1 MSGVLPLLLTGY
13 VTPILSN
20 IVVTNIGSSTGTTT
34 TARVII
40 LGAAIPAG
48 SLICV
53 TGVFNG
59 TTVTNLTV
67 TNSGAAQT
75 WVGNTLAINPG
86 LTGAKSRTGLFYAY
100 NSIAMAAGATITL
113 TATGSAYSLSAMQAF
128 YATNILTASTPLDG
142 YSSAFAPNPLA
153 FAATV
158 NPATLTGT
166 ATTGAVDLLVY
177 SHVVS
182 AYYANPV
189 TFTQTAG
196 WTNPSTNLVI
206 GGTSGII
213 LGSGYKIVASGT
225 AKTITNTTAYQGVSA
240 YNPWSLQLIGFKK
253 A

>member
-1 MSGVLPLLLTGY
+1 MSGVLPLLLTSY
-13 VTPILSN
+13 AAPILNS
-20 IVVTNIGSSTGTTT
+20 IVVTDIGSSTGTTT
-34 TARVII
+34 TTRVIT

-48 SLICV
+48 SLVCV

-67 TNSGAAQT
+67 TNSGTAQT

-86 LTGAKSRTGLFYAY
+86 LSGAKSRSGLFYAY

-128 YATNILTASTPLDG
+128 YATNILTASTPLDD

-166 ATTGAVDLLVY
+166 ATTAVDLLVY

-182 AYYANPV
+182 AYYTNPA

-196 WTNPSTNLVI
+196 WTNPSTNLVV
-206 GGTSGII
+206 GGTSGFI
-213 LGSGYKIVASGT
+213 LGSGYKIVSTGT
-225 AKTITNTTAYQGVSA
+225 IPAIANTTATISA
-240 YNPWSLQLIGFKK
+240 GNYNPWSLQLIGFKK